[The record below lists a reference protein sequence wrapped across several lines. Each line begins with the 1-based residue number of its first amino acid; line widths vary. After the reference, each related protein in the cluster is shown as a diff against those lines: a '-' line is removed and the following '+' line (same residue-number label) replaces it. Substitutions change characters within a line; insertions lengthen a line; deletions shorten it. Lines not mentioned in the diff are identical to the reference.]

1 MIVLDQVVKTYEKNS
16 SYTVRALKGVSLH
29 IEDGEFVFLVGNS
42 GSGKSTI
49 LRLLLREL
57 KATSGSVQVDG
68 MALEK
73 LSSRKLPKYRRKLG
87 VVFQDFRLL
96 GDRNVYEN
104 VALAQR
110 VIAAPVSGIRK
121 AVPAMLNQ
129 VGLASRYKSYPAQ
142 LSGGEQQRVAIARAL
157 VNKPEILLCDEPTGN
172 LDPDNTR
179 EIMRLLLQANEAGT
193 TVVVVTHNMEMVRQM
208 GKRVI
213 TLSRGVITGDTSGR
227 DGAKPAKLE
236 LEEPEEELEPEI
248 TELDMEDIEED
259 EAADIFLLY
268 EAGHPEYRTESPV
281 FAGIY
286 RHDCSVCI
294 PVRYFLY
301 GSDEPAVY
309 GAGGRE

>member
-29 IEDGEFVFLVGNS
+29 IDDGEFVFLVGNS

-68 MALEK
+68 VALEK

-157 VNKPEILLCDEPTGN
+157 VNRPEILLCDEPTGN

-179 EIMRLLLQANEAGT
+179 EIMRLLLQANKAGT
-193 TVVVVTHNMEMVRQM
+193 TVVVVTHNMEMVREM

-227 DGAKPAKLE
+227 DGEKPAKLE
-236 LEEPEEELEPEI
+236 LEEPEEEPEI
-248 TELDMEDIEED
+248 TELEMEDRD
-259 EAADIFLLY
+259 
-268 EAGHPEYRTESPV
+268 
-281 FAGIY
+281 
-286 RHDCSVCI
+286 
-294 PVRYFLY
+294 
-301 GSDEPAVY
+301 
-309 GAGGRE
+309 

>member
-68 MALEK
+68 VALEK

-179 EIMRLLLQANEAGT
+179 EIMRLLLQANKAGT

-248 TELDMEDIEED
+248 TELEMEDIE
-259 EAADIFLLY
+259 
-268 EAGHPEYRTESPV
+268 
-281 FAGIY
+281 
-286 RHDCSVCI
+286 
-294 PVRYFLY
+294 
-301 GSDEPAVY
+301 
-309 GAGGRE
+309 

>member
-157 VNKPEILLCDEPTGN
+157 VNKPQILLCDEPTGN

-248 TELDMEDIEED
+248 TELEMEDIE
-259 EAADIFLLY
+259 
-268 EAGHPEYRTESPV
+268 
-281 FAGIY
+281 
-286 RHDCSVCI
+286 
-294 PVRYFLY
+294 
-301 GSDEPAVY
+301 
-309 GAGGRE
+309 

>member
-142 LSGGEQQRVAIARAL
+142 LSGGEQQRVSIARAL
-157 VNKPEILLCDEPTGN
+157 SKKPKLMLCDEPTGA
-172 LDPDNTR
+172 LDYNTGKV
-179 EIMRLLLQANEAGT
+179 ILKLLQDTCRIDGL
-193 TVVVVTHNMEMVRQM
+193 TVILVTHNSAIAPMAD
-208 GKRVI
+208 RVI
-213 TLSRGVITGDTSGR
+213 KIKNSRVAEIVRNEAPT
-227 DGAKPAKLE
+227 PV
-236 LEEPEEELEPEI
+236 EE
-248 TELDMEDIEED
+248 IEW
-259 EAADIFLLY
+259 
-268 EAGHPEYRTESPV
+268 
-281 FAGIY
+281 
-286 RHDCSVCI
+286 
-294 PVRYFLY
+294 
-301 GSDEPAVY
+301 
-309 GAGGRE
+309 